1 FQRPEKDHAVVR
13 DRKAG
18 GGKAVTAVDQ
28 PDAKVRLVVP
38 EEEVC
43 LGTFE
48 GEERRL
54 VDAEGDAP
62 YDRVS
67 AGADDPVVLREE
79 ANLASLVDQ
88 AGERDSDDLL
98 PILVVDV
105 AEAPT
110 DDVLQVLRHPAE
122 LHVDLAA
129 AEVLPQGDECVRLE
143 RLVND
148 GWKPLADMD
157 LVMGDEHPVP
167 RLGTQR
173 PGRLVCAL
181 RERAPVAKEK
191 RRRALAEPVDE
202 IHAEAIA
209 LQGRQHPRLLGDEG
223 KYASD
228 RIPNRRG
235 PDGALS
241 DLKPRIAHIDV
252 AEIPRRLR
260 CCGQVA
266 GCAIE
271 SAAELDLE
279 RLRAHQ
285 QRSHSVS
292 GGEPHPCQLKS
303 SPARSTK
310 IPWATSRTVIVISIA
325 GSPDSFKP
333 PTIVAS
339 LASTCR
345 TTRTSAP
352 GTRIAT
358 GSRSRYRT
366 TCGTGS
372 GASKSRPSTG
382 CVVQPGITGPP
393 SGRTS
398 SAP

>member
-1 FQRPEKDHAVVR
+1 
-13 DRKAG
+13 
-18 GGKAVTAVDQ
+18 
-28 PDAKVRLVVP
+28 
-38 EEEVC
+38 
-43 LGTFE
+43 
-48 GEERRL
+48 
-54 VDAEGDAP
+54 
-62 YDRVS
+62 S

-110 DDVLQVLRHPAE
+110 DDVLQGLRHPAE

-129 AEVLPQGDECVRLE
+129 AAVLPQGDECARLE

-148 GWKPLADMD
+148 GWKPIADMD

-167 RLGTQR
+167 HLGTQR

-181 RERAPVAKEK
+181 RERAPVAKEM

-202 IHAEAIA
+202 IHAEATA
-209 LQGRQHPRLLGDEG
+209 LQGRQHPGLLGDEG

-228 RIPNRRG
+228 RSPDRRG
-235 PDGALS
+235 LDGALS
-241 DLKPRIAHIDV
+241 DLKPRIANIDV
-252 AEIPRRLR
+252 AEIPHRLQ

-271 SAAELDLE
+271 PAAELDLE

-292 GGEPHPCQLKS
+292 GASPHGRNRSWDWRSTPT
-303 SPARSTK
+303 RSTK
-310 IPWATSRTVIVISIA
+310 IPWNTARIVIVTSIA
-325 GSPDSFKP
+325 DSPSALRP
-333 PTIVAS
+333 PTIAAS
-339 LASTCR
+339 LASACR
-345 TTRTSAP
+345 TTRISAP
-352 GTRIAT
+352 GTRTAT
-358 GSRSRYRT
+358 GARSRYRT
-366 TCGTGS
+366 TCGAGS
-372 GASKSRPSTG
+372 SASKSRPSTG
-382 CVVQPGITGPP
+382 CVVQPVITGPP
-393 SGRTS
+393 SGRTY